1 MPITAH
7 RLTFAERDE
16 ILDGLYHQYA
26 YLARYGRQSI
36 TEARRLTDRER
47 GRMIDALMRLCKE
60 ESDLEKLSQE

>member
-1 MPITAH
+1 
-7 RLTFAERDE
+7 LTPAEREE
-16 ILDGLYHQYA
+16 ILDNLYHQYA

-47 GRMIDALMRLCKE
+47 GRMLDALMRLCKE